1 MPRTAT
7 SGDWIA
13 LLVLTAFWGS
23 SFAFTQIALASFPPA
38 VLVFSRVAIAAVVLF
53 AYMRSAGVRL
63 PKSGRDW
70 VPMAITAVFGNLLP
84 FHLIAW
90 AQQHIDSSTAA
101 ILMAMNPLFVLTL
114 AHFLL
119 PGARLTAS
127 RIVGF
132 AVGFVGV
139 LLVVGPGH
147 GEGLGGNVT
156 LAGSI
161 AAVGAALS
169 YAINSVYAR
178 RIGPVNP
185 LQLSAGMLITSTM
198 MSLPAAL
205 LDASVVADVTPATA
219 AAVGFL
225 GFLSTG
231 LASLLYFRLIQ
242 GPGPTFL
249 SLISYLVPA
258 WGVVIGILFLG
269 ETVTVAGGIGMGL
282 ILLGIA
288 CSELAPRLVR
298 AMRLPLTSRRS
309 DERQDGLAGQA

>member
-1 MPRTAT
+1 MPRSAT

-13 LLVLTAFWGS
+13 LLILTVFWGS
-23 SFAFTQIALASFPPA
+23 SFAFTQIALASFPPS
-38 VLVFSRVAIAAVVLF
+38 VLVFARVAIAAVVLGV
-53 AYMRSAGVRL
+53 YLSRSGVKL
-63 PKSGRDW
+63 PTSVRAW
-70 VPMAITAVFGNLLP
+70 IPMAITAVFGNLLP

-119 PGARLTAS
+119 PGARLTVP
-127 RIVGF
+127 RVIGFTIGF
-132 AVGFVGV
+132 AGV
-139 LLVVGPGH
+139 LLVVGPGS
-147 GEGLGGNVT
+147 GGGLGGNVT
-156 LAGSI
+156 LAGSV
-161 AAVGAALS
+161 AAVGAAMS

-178 RIGPVNP
+178 RLGPVNP
-185 LQLSAGMLITSTM
+185 LQLSSGMLIASTL
-198 MSLPAAL
+198 MSLPTAM
-205 LDASVVADVTPATA
+205 LDVSAVTSVTPLTA

-231 LASLLYFRLIQ
+231 LASVLYFRLIQ

-258 WGVVIGILFLG
+258 WGIVVGILFLG
-269 ETVTVAGGIGMGL
+269 ETVTVARGIGMGL
-282 ILLGIA
+282 ILFGIA

-298 AMRLPLTSRRS
+298 AARFSLVSRRS
-309 DERQDGLAGQA
+309 NQRDDGIPGQA

>member
-1 MPRTAT
+1 MPRTAS

-13 LLVLTAFWGS
+13 LLVLTVFWGS
-23 SFAFTQIALASFPPA
+23 SFAFTRIALASFPPA
-38 VLVFSRVAIAAVVLF
+38 VLVFGRVAIAALVMFLF
-53 AYMRSAGVRL
+53 LRSAGIRL
-63 PKSGRDW
+63 PATGRDW
-70 VPMAITAVFGNLLP
+70 VPMGITAVFGNLLP

-119 PGARLTAS
+119 PGARLTAA
-127 RIVGF
+127 RVAGFIVGF
-132 AVGFVGV
+132 IGV
-139 LLVVGPGH
+139 LLVVAPGQSD
-147 GEGLGGNVT
+147 GAGGNAT
-156 LAGSI
+156 FAGSI

-178 RIGPVNP
+178 RLGPVNP
-185 LQLSAGMLITSTM
+185 LQLSAGMLIASSLL
-198 MSLPAAL
+198 SLPTAM
-205 LDASVVADVTPATA
+205 LDASAVADISPATA
-219 AAVGFL
+219 AAIGFL

-231 LASLLYFRLIQ
+231 LASVIYFRLIQ

-258 WGVVIGILFLG
+258 WGIVVGIVFLG
-269 ETVTVAGGIGMGL
+269 ETVTLAGGIGMGL

-288 CSELAPRLVR
+288 CSELAPRLLR
-298 AMRLPLTSRRS
+298 AARLPVSPRPGNDSR
-309 DERQDGLAGQA
+309 DGLPEQA

>member
-1 MPRTAT
+1 MPRSAT

-13 LLVLTAFWGS
+13 LLVLTIFWGS

-38 VLVFSRVAIAAVVLF
+38 VLVFARVSIAAIVLF
-53 AYMRSAGVRL
+53 AYLRSAGIRL
-63 PKSGRDW
+63 PRSVRDW

-119 PGARLTAS
+119 PGARLTVPRVIGFS
-127 RIVGF
+127 IGF
-132 AVGFVGV
+132 AGV
-139 LLVVGPGH
+139 LLVVGPGSA
-147 GEGLGGNVT
+147 GGLGGNVT

-161 AAVGAALS
+161 AAIGAAMS
-169 YAINSVYAR
+169 YAVNSVYAR
-178 RIGPVNP
+178 RIGPINP
-185 LQLSAGMLITSTM
+185 LQLSSGMLIASTLI
-198 MSLPAAL
+198 SLPTAM
-205 LDASVVADVTPATA
+205 LDVSAVSSVTPLTA

-231 LASLLYFRLIQ
+231 LASVLYFRLIQ

-258 WGVVIGILFLG
+258 WGIVVGILFLG
-269 ETVTVAGGIGMGL
+269 ETVTVARGVGMGL
-282 ILLGIA
+282 ILFGIA
-288 CSELAPRLVR
+288 CSELAPRLAQAVR
-298 AMRLPLTSRRS
+298 FFTASRSSNDR
-309 DERQDGLAGQA
+309 DAGVPEKA

>member
-1 MPRTAT
+1 MPRSAT

-13 LLVLTAFWGS
+13 LLALTAFWGS

-38 VLVFSRVAIAAVVLF
+38 VLVFGRVAIAAVVMIL
-53 AYMRSAGVRL
+53 YMRTAGVRL
-63 PKSGRDW
+63 PKTLRDW
-70 VPMAITAVFGNLLP
+70 APMAITAVFGNLLP

-119 PGARLTAS
+119 PGARLTLS
-127 RIVGF
+127 RILGF

-147 GEGLGGNVT
+147 GEDLGANVT
-156 LAGSI
+156 LAGSA

-169 YAINSVYAR
+169 YAVNSVYAR
-178 RIGPVNP
+178 RIGPINP
-185 LQLSAGMLITSTM
+185 LQLSAGMLIVSTM
-198 MSLPAAL
+198 MSLPTAV
-205 LDASVVADVTPATA
+205 LDLSVVADITPATA
-219 AAVGFL
+219 AAVGFR

-231 LASLLYFRLIQ
+231 LASVLYFRLIQ
-242 GPGPTFL
+242 GPGPAFL

-258 WGVVIGILFLG
+258 WGIVVGILFLG
-269 ETVTVAGGIGMGL
+269 ETVTVAGGIGMAL
-282 ILLGIA
+282 ILCGIA
-288 CSELAPRLVR
+288 CSELAPRLLRV
-298 AMRLPLTSRRS
+298 ARLPVKYRRG
-309 DERQDGLAGQA
+309 DDPQDGLPGQA

>member
-1 MPRTAT
+1 MPRSAT

-38 VLVFSRVAIAAVVLF
+38 VLVFGRVTIAALVMFVF
-53 AYMRSAGVRL
+53 MRSAGVRL
-63 PKSGRDW
+63 PRSAREW
-70 VPMAITAVFGNLLP
+70 IPMAITAVFGNLLP

-119 PGARLTAS
+119 PGARLTLS
-127 RIVGF
+127 RIAGF

-147 GEGLGGNVT
+147 GDDLGSNVT

-178 RIGPVNP
+178 RIGPINP
-185 LQLSAGMLITSTM
+185 LQLSAGMLIASTLV
-198 MSLPAAL
+198 SLPAAT
-205 LDASVVADVTPATA
+205 LDLSAVVNVTPITA
-219 AAVGFL
+219 AAIAFL
-225 GFLSTG
+225 GLLSTG
-231 LASLLYFRLIQ
+231 LASVLYFRLIQ
-242 GPGPTFL
+242 GPGPAFL

-258 WGVVIGILFLG
+258 WGIVVGILFLG
-269 ETVTVAGGIGMGL
+269 ETVTVAGGVGMAL
-282 ILLGIA
+282 ILCGIA
-288 CSELAPRLVR
+288 CSELAPRLAR
-298 AMRLPLTSRRS
+298 AVRLPFRYRRG
-309 DERQDGLAGQA
+309 DDRQDGLPGQA

>member
-1 MPRTAT
+1 MPRSAT
-7 SGDWIA
+7 PGDWIA

-38 VLVFSRVAIAAVVLF
+38 VLVFGRVIIAALVMF

-63 PKSGRDW
+63 PTTVRDW

-84 FHLIAW
+84 FSLIAW

-119 PGARLTAS
+119 PGARLTVS
-127 RIVGF
+127 RLAGF

-139 LLVVGPGH
+139 LLVVGAGH
-147 GEGLGGNVT
+147 GDELSANVT
-156 LAGSI
+156 FAGSI

-169 YAINSVYAR
+169 YAVNSVYAR

-185 LQLSAGMLITSTM
+185 LQLSAGMLIASSI
-198 MSLPAAL
+198 MSLPTAL
-205 LDASVVADVTPATA
+205 LDVSAVASVTPATA
-219 AAVGFL
+219 AAVAFL

-231 LASLLYFRLIQ
+231 LASALYFRLIQ
-242 GPGPTFL
+242 GPGPAFL

-258 WGVVIGILFLG
+258 WGIVVGILFLG
-269 ETVTVAGGIGMGL
+269 ETVTVAGGIGMAL
-282 ILLGIA
+282 ILCGIA
-288 CSELAPRLVR
+288 CSELAPRLAR
-298 AMRLPLTSRRS
+298 AVRLPFRYRR
-309 DERQDGLAGQA
+309 DDDRQDGLPGQA

>member
-1 MPRTAT
+1 MPRSAT

-38 VLVFSRVAIAAVVLF
+38 VLVFGRVTIAALVMFVF
-53 AYMRSAGVRL
+53 MRSAGVRL
-63 PKSGRDW
+63 PRSAREW
-70 VPMAITAVFGNLLP
+70 IPMAITAVFGNLLP

-101 ILMAMNPLFVLTL
+101 ILMAINPLFVLTL

-119 PGARLTAS
+119 PGARLTLS
-127 RIVGF
+127 RIAGF

-147 GEGLGGNVT
+147 GDDLGSNVT

-178 RIGPVNP
+178 RIGPINP
-185 LQLSAGMLITSTM
+185 LQLSAGMLIASTLA
-198 MSLPAAL
+198 SLPATT
-205 LDASVVADVTPATA
+205 LDLPAVVNVTPTTA
-219 AAVGFL
+219 AAIAFL
-225 GFLSTG
+225 GLLSTG
-231 LASLLYFRLIQ
+231 LASVLYFRLIQ
-242 GPGPTFL
+242 GPGPAFL

-258 WGVVIGILFLG
+258 WGIVVGILFLG
-269 ETVTVAGGIGMGL
+269 ETVTVAGGVGMAL
-282 ILLGIA
+282 ILCGIA
-288 CSELAPRLVR
+288 CSELAPRLAR
-298 AMRLPLTSRRS
+298 AVRLPFRYRRG
-309 DERQDGLAGQA
+309 DNRQDGLPGQA

>member
-1 MPRTAT
+1 MPRSAT

-38 VLVFSRVAIAAVVLF
+38 VLVFGRVTIAALVMFVF
-53 AYMRSAGVRL
+53 MRSAGVRL
-63 PKSGRDW
+63 PRSAREW
-70 VPMAITAVFGNLLP
+70 IPMAITAVFGNLLP

-101 ILMAMNPLFVLTL
+101 ILMAINPLFVLTL

-119 PGARLTAS
+119 PGARLTVS
-127 RIVGF
+127 RIAGF

-147 GEGLGGNVT
+147 GDDLGSNVT

-178 RIGPVNP
+178 RIGPINP
-185 LQLSAGMLITSTM
+185 LQLSAGMLIASTLV
-198 MSLPAAL
+198 SLPAAT
-205 LDASVVADVTPATA
+205 LDLSAVVNVTPITA
-219 AAVGFL
+219 AAIAFL
-225 GFLSTG
+225 GLLSTG
-231 LASLLYFRLIQ
+231 LASVLYFRLIQ
-242 GPGPTFL
+242 GPGPAFL

-258 WGVVIGILFLG
+258 WGIVVGILFLG
-269 ETVTVAGGIGMGL
+269 ETVTVAGGVGMAL
-282 ILLGIA
+282 ILCGIA
-288 CSELAPRLVR
+288 CSELAPRLAR
-298 AMRLPLTSRRS
+298 AVRLPFRYRRG
-309 DERQDGLAGQA
+309 DDRQDGLPGQA